1 MMKIQSIETFCTREV
16 GLVRVRTDDGAEGW
30 GQVSTYHADLSAAV
44 LHRQA
49 APWALGFD
57 VSEPS
62 RIGALADWICER
74 EHKFPGSHL
83 CRAIGGVDSA
93 LWDLHGKLQG
103 KSVCELL
110 GGTPRPLRVYASSMR
125 RDISPKDEAARFV
138 RLRDEF
144 GFDAFKFRVGSE
156 CGRDRD
162 EWPGR
167 TEEIVPAIRRA
178 LGDEAALLVDANS
191 CYSPRRA
198 VEVGRMLEDNGVC
211 HFEEPCPYWEPEQTR
226 EVVRAL
232 NLDVTGGEQDNNLA
246 LWRYLIEGGAMDVAQ
261 PDVCYVGGIARTLRV
276 VEMANR
282 AGMPVTPHSANLSLV
297 TIFTL
302 HLMGAISGAGP
313 YVEFSIEGADYY
325 PWQEG
330 VYDETPVVRDGKVD
344 IPSGPGWGI
353 RIREDWLQQA
363 KREVSERE

>member
-1 MMKIQSIETFCTREV
+1 MKIRAIETFSTREV
-16 GLVRVRTDDGAEGW
+16 GLVRVTADDGAQGW
-30 GQVSTYHADLSAAV
+30 GQVSTYHADLSAAI
-44 LHRQA
+44 LHRQV

-57 VSEPS
+57 ISEPA
-62 RIGALADWICER
+62 RIGALADFVCER

-83 CRAIGGVDSA
+83 CRAVGGVDTA

-125 RDISPKDEAARFV
+125 RDISPEDEAERFA
-138 RLRDEF
+138 RLRDRF

-167 TEEIVPAIRRA
+167 TEAIVAAVRRA
-178 LGDEAALLVDANS
+178 LGDDATLLVDANS

-198 VEVGRMLEDNGVC
+198 IEVGRMLEDFGVC

-226 EVVRAL
+226 EAARAL
-232 NLDVTGGEQDNNLA
+232 NLDVTGGEQDNNLT
-246 LWRYLIEGGAMDVAQ
+246 LWRHLIESRAMDVAQ
-261 PDVCYVGGIARTLRV
+261 PDICYAGGIARTLRI

-297 TIFTL
+297 TVFTL
-302 HLMGAISGAGP
+302 HLMGAIAGAGP

-325 PWQEG
+325 PWQDG
-330 VYDETPVVRDGKVD
+330 VYDGVPVARDGRAE
-344 IPSGPGWGI
+344 IPAGPGWGVQI
-353 RIREDWLQQA
+353 RGSWLQRA
-363 KREVSERE
+363 KRGVSARE